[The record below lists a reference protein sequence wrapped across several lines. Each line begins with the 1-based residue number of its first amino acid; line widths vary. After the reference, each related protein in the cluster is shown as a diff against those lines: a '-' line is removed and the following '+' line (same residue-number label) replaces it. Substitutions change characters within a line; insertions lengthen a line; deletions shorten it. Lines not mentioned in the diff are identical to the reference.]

1 MFRVGDKVVYP
12 THGVGRIEK
21 LEERDIP
28 GGKRKFLIVRLFA
41 SDMKIMVPTDNAEKV
56 GLRKL
61 VNKEDIPKIL
71 RILDEGEVTV
81 CNNWNRRYKYNVD
94 KIKTG
99 SIFDLAEVLRGLVY
113 IQREKSLS
121 FGERRMLDNVR
132 QLIVSEVAHV
142 SNIGREE
149 AEKLINSKIC

>member
-21 LEERDIP
+21 LEEREVA
-28 GGKRKFLIVRLFA
+28 GGRKKFLIVRLF
-41 SDMKIMVPTDNAEKV
+41 SSEMKIMVPIDNAHKV

-61 VNKEDIPKIL
+61 VRKEDIPKIL
-71 RILDEGEVTV
+71 EILDGSEIIV
-81 CNNWNRRYKYNVD
+81 CNNWNRRYKYNID

-99 SIFDLAEVLRGLVY
+99 SIYDLAEVLKSLMY
-113 IQREKSLS
+113 IQKEKSLS

-142 SNIGREE
+142 SNIGKDE
-149 AEKLINSKIC
+149 AEKLINSKLC

>member
-1 MFRVGDKVVYP
+1 MFKAGDKVVYP

-21 LEERDIP
+21 LEEREMA
-28 GGKRKFLIVRLFA
+28 GGRQKFFIVRLY
-41 SDMKIMVPTDNAEKV
+41 SSEMKIMVPIDNVHKV

-61 VNKEDIPKIL
+61 VRKEDIPKVL
-71 RILDEGEVTV
+71 EILDGGKVHV
-81 CNNWNRRYKYNVD
+81 SPNWNRRYKCNID

-99 SIFDLAEVLRGLVY
+99 SIFDLAEVLKSLLY
-113 IQREKSLS
+113 IQKEKNLS

-142 SNIGREE
+142 RNIRKED
-149 AEKLINSKIC
+149 AEKLINSKLC